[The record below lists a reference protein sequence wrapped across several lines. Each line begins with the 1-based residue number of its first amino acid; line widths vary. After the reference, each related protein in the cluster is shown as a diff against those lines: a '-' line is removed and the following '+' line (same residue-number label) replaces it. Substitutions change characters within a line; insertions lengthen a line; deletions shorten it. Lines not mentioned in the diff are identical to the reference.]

1 MAGLVTVRLQRFLI
15 VRFICTLWAQRH
27 TSFVMTGLLYL
38 IRTRGL
44 ARHQET
50 GTNKHQHAIKV
61 TNEWYPGGLQISL
74 HIDLQDF

>member
-1 MAGLVTVRLQRFLI
+1 MAGLVTARLQRFLI

-27 TSFVMTGLLYL
+27 TSFVMTGSLYL

-61 TNEWYPGGLQISL
+61 TNYPDLINKSFP
-74 HIDLQDF
+74 IDSIAAS